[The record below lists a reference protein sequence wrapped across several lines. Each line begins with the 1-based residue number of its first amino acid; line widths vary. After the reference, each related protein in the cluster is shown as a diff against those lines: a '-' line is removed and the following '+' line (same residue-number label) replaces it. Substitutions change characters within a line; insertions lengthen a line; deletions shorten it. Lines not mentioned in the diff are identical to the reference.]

1 VNTENSLYI
10 RGYRY
15 RIYPTEEQA
24 KTLSNIFRD
33 CRSVRNRLVG
43 WMMEFGIQ
51 KGRHTTSV
59 KLPALI
65 KQAVTI
71 IKTELSQSATSTR
84 ALVTVAETLY
94 TQYKRADQRLA
105 EYPNFKSPKGYMSAH
120 YPPELYQLGVDTLE
134 VGGVDGKIKIILHR
148 PLPDGVVKKFIL
160 SKTPTGEHYV
170 SFTLKLKRE
179 RSSGDREVGLDMG
192 IIDFAIDSDGE
203 RYPNP
208 KLLLKAQNRIEHLN
222 KHLSRKVVNSK
233 SWRRL
238 KEKIQK
244 FKRKVINRRKDFLH
258 QLSAR
263 LVDSCRVI
271 GVERLD
277 IKKML
282 GDERYRFS
290 ISDAGWGEF
299 KRQLTYKS
307 IESYNTKLVFANQFF
322 ASTHICSCCKVKRKE
337 KLPTSIRSWTCE
349 YCGTHHDRD
358 INAALNLKRVALEA
372 VEKWKSRSNTRVIF
386 L

>member
-1 VNTENSLYI
+1 
-10 RGYRY
+10 
-15 RIYPTEEQA
+15 
-24 KTLSNIFRD
+24 
-33 CRSVRNRLVG
+33 
-43 WMMEFGIQ
+43 
-51 KGRHTTSV
+51 
-59 KLPALI
+59 
-65 KQAVTI
+65 
-71 IKTELSQSATSTR
+71 
-84 ALVTVAETLY
+84 
-94 TQYKRADQRLA
+94 
-105 EYPNFKSPKGYMSAH
+105 
-120 YPPELYQLGVDTLE
+120 
-134 VGGVDGKIKIILHR
+134 VDGKIKIILHR

-208 KLLLKAQNRIEHLN
+208 KLLLKVQNRIEHLN

-290 ISDAGWGEF
+290 ISDAGWG
-299 KRQLTYKS
+299 
-307 IESYNTKLVFANQFF
+307 
-322 ASTHICSCCKVKRKE
+322 
-337 KLPTSIRSWTCE
+337 
-349 YCGTHHDRD
+349 
-358 INAALNLKRVALEA
+358 
-372 VEKWKSRSNTRVIF
+372 
-386 L
+386 